1 MSRTTRRTKG
11 YQIAA
16 EFDTRKM
23 FHRDIQ
29 WCRYNEGTKRHIRQ
43 HGVRSTYRQELHNA
57 IRDDR
62 FEDFYPTAGLAQ
74 YLKAWSWGI

>member
-16 EFDTRKM
+16 EYDTRNM

-29 WCRYNEGTKRHIRQ
+29 WSRYHEGTKRYIKQ
-43 HGVRSTYRQELHNA
+43 HGVRSTFRQELHNA
-57 IRDDR
+57 IRDGR
-62 FEDFYPTAGLAQ
+62 FEDF
-74 YLKAWSWGI
+74 

>member
-16 EFDTRKM
+16 EYDTRNM
-23 FHRDIQ
+23 FHRDIR
-29 WCRYNEGTKRHIRQ
+29 WSYSNEGTKRYIKQ

-57 IRDDR
+57 VRDGR
-62 FEDFYPTAGLAQ
+62 FEDFYPTAGLAH
-74 YLKAWSWGI
+74 YLKAWSWGV